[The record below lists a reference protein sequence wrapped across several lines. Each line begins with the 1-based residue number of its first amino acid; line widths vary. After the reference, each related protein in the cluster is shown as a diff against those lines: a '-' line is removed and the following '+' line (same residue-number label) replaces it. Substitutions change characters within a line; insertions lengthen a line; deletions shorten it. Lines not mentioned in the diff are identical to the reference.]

1 MCEWEGGG
9 VRGGGGGLVGA
20 CVQEKTE
27 REPERE
33 RERDRQTDRQTDR
46 EKEGEGGQRGYKEA
60 ETACILSLYHH
71 LICPLPI
78 TTLQIHTLQ
87 LINTVA

>member
-1 MCEWEGGG
+1 MCARED
-9 VRGGGGGLVGA
+9 R
-20 CVQEKTE
+20 E
-27 REPERE
+27 RARERE

-60 ETACILSLYHH
+60 ETVCILSLYHH
-71 LICPLPI
+71 LTCPLPI

-87 LINTVA
+87 LVNTVA